1 MPRWMFP
8 VILSA
13 LVAGVVAWLFATE
26 QGEEVRRQL
35 AKQGQL
41 MLDQGGRD
49 SSIKSAARSRE
60 APRISS
66 TVVVALLIRYPDSQV
81 CEKVLPFLALASA
94 CGPL

>member
-13 LVAGVVAWLFATE
+13 IVAGVVAWLFATE

-41 MLDQGGRD
+41 MLDQGGQTIDQVSRQVQGSAQDALD
-49 SSIKSAARSRE
+49 SGRRLVDKVSR
-60 APRISS
+60 
-66 TVVVALLIRYPDSQV
+66 
-81 CEKVLPFLALASA
+81 
-94 CGPL
+94 